1 MNTKLIMQIYVTAVM
16 ALCLTVASCGG
27 SDMSIENGE
36 VFNPEDVDSAGST
49 QDMPTIKIIKVEN
62 PAQVAARG
70 NLVFKLYC
78 ATYQLEFYRSMDG
91 GATFEGL
98 QLPEGM
104 GCISPIYL
112 TRNETLLLTRLDA
125 IEETDIVTDTET
137 EIYRSVD
144 NGDTFTV
151 EVLPTREDNIVDQD
165 FWRKSRVGKMRSG
178 GILAWFGGQ
187 NDGTP
192 IYLLEGGPDNK
203 IRFSKSTDDGLTF
216 SETYTFPSYYGNNY
230 PSNKLIA
237 AADGDNFL
245 LIPNVEGDLASSNDA
260 TQTFRKIQDGLLLRQ
275 SDGIY
280 ISSDIAIEGQN
291 VYVVGVK
298 DIYNDRTI
306 DRCYLF
312 KSVDGGQTFS
322 EPQLIASL
330 SGGNAKWLVDDL
342 LVHGENIY
350 VLFSAGGAEINGTI
364 VPIHIITS
372 QDGGATFSEPQRIT
386 DTESHLQWSSS
397 VIDEEGNLFIF
408 WTDKS
413 MYEYWD

>member
-62 PAQVAARG
+62 PAKVAARG
-70 NLVFKLYC
+70 DLVFKLYC
-78 ATYQLEFYRSMDG
+78 VAHQLCRSMDG
-91 GATFEGL
+91 GSTFEGL

-104 GCISPIYL
+104 YSIGRIYL
-112 TRNETLLLTRLDA
+112 TQNGTLLLA
-125 IEETDIVTDTET
+125 SEKGIVENDIVVDVENA
-137 EIYRSVD
+137 ICRSVD

-151 EVLPTREDNIVDQD
+151 EVLPTREENIIDED
-165 FWRKSRVGKMRSG
+165 FWRKSRVIKERYSSQGF
-178 GILAWFGGQ
+178 AWFGGQ
-187 NDGTP
+187 NENTP
-192 IYLLEGGPDNK
+192 IYLLEVGGNDNK

>member
-1 MNTKLIMQIYVTAVM
+1 
-16 ALCLTVASCGG
+16 
-27 SDMSIENGE
+27 
-36 VFNPEDVDSAGST
+36 
-49 QDMPTIKIIKVEN
+49 
-62 PAQVAARG
+62 
-70 NLVFKLYC
+70 
-78 ATYQLEFYRSMDG
+78 
-91 GATFEGL
+91 
-98 QLPEGM
+98 
-104 GCISPIYL
+104 
-112 TRNETLLLTRLDA
+112 
-125 IEETDIVTDTET
+125 
-137 EIYRSVD
+137 
-144 NGDTFTV
+144 
-151 EVLPTREDNIVDQD
+151 
-165 FWRKSRVGKMRSG
+165 
-178 GILAWFGGQ
+178 
-187 NDGTP
+187 
-192 IYLLEGGPDNK
+192 
-203 IRFSKSTDDGLTF
+203 
-216 SETYTFPSYYGNNY
+216 
-230 PSNKLIA
+230 
-237 AADGDNFL
+237 
-245 LIPNVEGDLASSNDA
+245 
-260 TQTFRKIQDGLLLRQ
+260 
-275 SDGIY
+275 
-280 ISSDIAIEGQN
+280 
-291 VYVVGVK
+291 VVGVK

>member
-165 FWRKSRVGKMRSG
+165 FWRKSRVSKMRSG

-216 SETYTFPSYYGNNY
+216 SETSTLPNPEGV
-230 PSNKLIA
+230 SNLIA

-245 LIPNVEGDLASSNDA
+245 LIPSVEGDLASSNDA